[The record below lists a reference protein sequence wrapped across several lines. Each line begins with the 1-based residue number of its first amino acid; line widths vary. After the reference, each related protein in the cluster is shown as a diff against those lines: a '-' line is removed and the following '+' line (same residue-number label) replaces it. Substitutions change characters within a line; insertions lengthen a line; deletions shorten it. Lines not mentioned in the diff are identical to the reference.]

1 MALGESFN
9 EIILAVKDDKENE
22 DKKEEES
29 EKKIIALENVEQI
42 DSILEESLFE
52 IELDILEQYHAEKI
66 FLEKTEEEKVK
77 KNYQDVQTKIIL
89 SDIERKSMW
98 HEYKCYV
105 DKFVLIGLQD
115 ATLCR

>member
-1 MALGESFN
+1 M
-9 EIILAVKDDKENE
+9 LAVKDDKEDE
-22 DKKEEES
+22 DKEEVEA
-29 EKKIIALENVEQI
+29 EKKIITLENVKQI

-52 IELDILEQYHAEKI
+52 TELDILEQHHAEEI
-66 FLEKTEEEKVK
+66 LLEKTEEEKIK
-77 KNYQDVQTKIIL
+77 KDNQDVQIKNIL
-89 SDIERKSMW
+89 FDIERKSMW